1 LSSTLNETQAELE
14 QLVAAHEQLMQK
26 QERTKKELGFFQ
38 EEN

>member
-1 LSSTLNETQAELE
+1 VS
-14 QLVAAHEQLMQK
+14 AHEQLMQK